1 MHLKLF
7 RTSYIEEGNE
17 EVLDFVRKKAE
28 KRENELKNL
37 EGIPWTAG
45 MLILEFGRIVHKKLF
60 SRQNLFVMN

>member
-7 RTSYIEEGNE
+7 RSSYIEEENE

-45 MLILEFGRIVHKKLF
+45 MLI
-60 SRQNLFVMN
+60 